1 MFEYNFKLVKVV
13 DGDTVDIDID
23 LGFGVWLR
31 NQRIRIM
38 GIDTPESRTSDP
50 VEKKYGM
57 LAKDQVVKYLANSIK
72 FRSFKDEKWK
82 FGRILGDFEV
92 FHPTSN
98 KWMMMAEAMIMENY
112 GVKYHGQSKDMI
124 VSEHLNNRTKL
135 KERGIIPE
143 WNLSR

>member
-1 MFEYNFKLVKVV
+1 MYEYNCKIVKVV

-57 LAKDQVVKYLANSIK
+57 LAKDQVVRYLANSIK
-72 FRSFKDEKWK
+72 FRSFKDEKGK

-143 WNLSR
+143 

>member
-1 MFEYNFKLVKVV
+1 MFEYNFNLIKVV

-23 LGFGVWLR
+23 LGFGVWLK

-50 VEKKYGM
+50 VEKKYGI
-57 LAKDQVVKYLANSIK
+57 LAKEQVEKYLVNCKK
-72 FRSFKDEKWK
+72 FKSFKDEKGK

-92 FHPTSN
+92 YHSTSGR
-98 KWMMMAEAMIMENY
+98 WMLMAEAMIQENY
-112 GVKYHGQSKDMI
+112 GVRYHGQSKDLI

-143 WNLSR
+143 

>member
-1 MFEYNFKLVKVV
+1 
-13 DGDTVDIDID
+13 
-23 LGFGVWLR
+23 
-31 NQRIRIM
+31 M

-57 LAKDQVVKYLANSIK
+57 LAKDQVVRYLANSIK
-72 FRSFKDEKWK
+72 FRSFKDEKGK

-143 WNLSR
+143 

>member
-72 FRSFKDEKWK
+72 FRSFKDEKGK
-82 FGRILGDFEV
+82 FGRILGDFEIYDGRKDCT
-92 FHPTSN
+92 TSLVRT
-98 KWMMMAEAMIMENY
+98 MIDDGY
-112 GVKYHGQSKDMI
+112 GVAYEGQSKELI
-124 VSEHLNNRTKL
+124 EKEHLKNR
-135 KERGIIPE
+135 ERLIAEGKADA
-143 WNLSR
+143 

>member
-1 MFEYNFKLVKVV
+1 MFEYNFNLIKVV

-50 VEKKYGM
+50 VEKKYGI
-57 LAKDQVVKYLANSIK
+57 LAKEQVEKYLVNCKK
-72 FRSFKDEKWK
+72 FKSFKDEKGK

-92 FHPTSN
+92 YHSTSGR
-98 KWMMMAEAMIMENY
+98 WMLMAEAMIQENY
-112 GVKYHGQSKDMI
+112 GVRYHGQSKDLI
-124 VSEHLNNRTKL
+124 VSEHLNNNIYCTH
-135 KERGIIPE
+135 GV
-143 WNLSR
+143 